1 MHKRCRRT
9 IIDYRFHPGE
19 GPRSQNN
26 AFSKAIIWHNQLR
39 PDLKISPCKIELLN
53 FTYAIISTFRC
64 QYFKSLSG
72 SLASRQSQNS
82 ARTKCTTE
90 SSGAWMLCFF
100 NFQNIGW
107 TSVLNALLLRSN
119 QSFLQPATNNIA
131 SLTWLSCWERT
142 AEARTN
148 IPSVFDPR
156 LVWLCEWAE
165 TIGAG
170 VEKSPGAYW
179 LAPRMVV

>member
-1 MHKRCRRT
+1 MALQITVAEFLKVAEQTPKSSFSNSDASKKEIMHKRCRRP

-72 SLASRQSQNS
+72 SLTSRQSQNS

-90 SSGAWMLCFF
+90 SSGA
-100 NFQNIGW
+100 
-107 TSVLNALLLRSN
+107 
-119 QSFLQPATNNIA
+119 
-131 SLTWLSCWERT
+131 
-142 AEARTN
+142 
-148 IPSVFDPR
+148 
-156 LVWLCEWAE
+156 
-165 TIGAG
+165 
-170 VEKSPGAYW
+170 
-179 LAPRMVV
+179 